1 MEQNDLAGLK
11 GAKRSSPSFFLSL
24 WFDLFFSLFQFKCV
38 YFVAKFYT
46 RTSLQTLDY
55 HTHTYTDDKLLA
67 FAWAIT
73 VMLRPNYSLLVMCMN
88 LYCELLCRSLLKSGL
103 RSSHSLLIS
112 AVNHVLCSNCSKY
125 VHVHVFPKSKT
136 TYMLYIPFQHEGA

>member
-1 MEQNDLAGLK
+1 MLVEHGTK
-11 GAKRSSPSFFLSL
+11 WSSRPKRGQKVISFLLLEFMI
-24 WFDLFFSLFQFKCV
+24 WPFFSLFQFKCV

-55 HTHTYTDDKLLA
+55 HTHTYTDDILLA

-73 VMLRPNYSLLVMCMN
+73 VMLRPNYSLLVMCMY
-88 LYCELLCRSLLKSGL
+88 LYCELLCLSLFKSGL

-112 AVNHVLCSNCSKY
+112 AVNHVLCSNCSK
-125 VHVHVFPKSKT
+125 HVHDTCTCISKK
-136 TYMLYIPFQHEGA
+136 